1 VTTPET
7 LVLARPR
14 APSRWILPGTPDSA
28 AVGALAAALHLPD
41 QVCRLL
47 HVRGYTDPDAAKRF
61 LRPRIA
67 ELHDPSL
74 MRGLGDAVDRLAR
87 AIEHGETI
95 LVHGDYDVDGMAS
108 TAILTRTI
116 RSLGGRV
123 VPFVPKRLEDGYDLS
138 AAGVSAAVAAGA
150 SVVITA
156 DCGTSAHSA
165 VDALGGA
172 GIDVIVSDH
181 HLPSGPVPSC
191 LAVLNP
197 RQPGCAYPDKGL
209 AAAGVVFKLALALS
223 RRMGAST
230 GPLFGML
237 DLVALATVADVA
249 PLRGENRILVRHGL
263 RLLAESANPGLRSLI
278 RVSGLEG
285 KPITAGRVSFILAP
299 RLNAVGRIGHAM
311 RGVELLT
318 TDSDATAMRIAH
330 ELEEL
335 NRQRQEID
343 RTVLAD
349 ARQLLSTI
357 DLDETYGIVLA
368 AEDWHPGVIGIVAS
382 KLVEEFGRPTVLV
395 ALAGNEGRGSGRS
408 IPAFDLHGGLAVC
421 ADVLLRYGG
430 HHAAAGVTVARERV
444 SEFAHRFNSVARE
457 RLHPEDLLAQV
468 RVDLEVSVD
477 DVTPELE
484 SFLRHFEPCG
494 VGNPAPALLAR
505 GVQLAVPAR
514 PVGQDGVRLRLA
526 RSDGTGDLGAVA
538 WGVAHRL
545 GELESGGPVDIVF
558 RVEQDEWQGD
568 GRVQAKI
575 TDFRA

>member
-1 VTTPET
+1 
-7 LVLARPR
+7 
-14 APSRWILPGTPDSA
+14 
-28 AVGALAAALHLPD
+28 
-41 QVCRLL
+41 
-47 HVRGYTDPDAAKRF
+47 
-61 LRPRIA
+61 
-67 ELHDPSL
+67 
-74 MRGLGDAVDRLAR
+74 
-87 AIEHGETI
+87 
-95 LVHGDYDVDGMAS
+95 
-108 TAILTRTI
+108 
-116 RSLGGRV
+116 
-123 VPFVPKRLEDGYDLS
+123 
-138 AAGVSAAVAAGA
+138 
-150 SVVITA
+150 
-156 DCGTSAHSA
+156 
-165 VDALGGA
+165 
-172 GIDVIVSDH
+172 
-181 HLPSGPVPSC
+181 
-191 LAVLNP
+191 
-197 RQPGCAYPDKGL
+197 
-209 AAAGVVFKLALALS
+209 
-223 RRMGAST
+223 
-230 GPLFGML
+230 
-237 DLVALATVADVA
+237 
-249 PLRGENRILVRHGL
+249 
-263 RLLAESANPGLRSLI
+263 
-278 RVSGLEG
+278 
-285 KPITAGRVSFILAP
+285 
-299 RLNAVGRIGHAM
+299 
-311 RGVELLT
+311 
-318 TDSDATAMRIAH
+318 
-330 ELEEL
+330 
-335 NRQRQEID
+335 
-343 RTVLAD
+343 VLAD

-408 IPAFDLHGGLAVC
+408 IPAFDLHGGLAAC